1 MEEHGGSDA
10 SKDASAYML
19 DTSLETVAK
28 TDEKCCF
35 LVQSII
41 IHTEFSNLSH
51 TVQ

>member
-19 DTSLETVAK
+19 DTSMETVAIQVK

-35 LVQSII
+35 LVQKHIPYSA
-41 IHTEFSNLSH
+41 
-51 TVQ
+51 VMPYR